1 MSEYYGW
8 AQCPGTCGEWI
19 QGAKEGIPFLIDCP
33 VNRYVELETYCVTLP
48 GKENSVQIFTRDNL
62 NEGLWQLSQQKTKT
76 ENALKLLA
84 EHVGLNLKG
93 RVKFHS
99 ELPVGKGMASS
110 SADLSAAM
118 AAVLTSLGVSW
129 RPEDL
134 AKIALTIEPSD
145 PVMFPGIVEFAHQ
158 DGEYIRKLGSNAS
171 AQLVALDWGGTLN
184 TQRFNAHSELKAHY
198 RKNESTILKALQIFN
213 EGIAHADLEK
223 LAYASTISTQCNQEI
238 NPKPFTQELI
248 QFVIKVGGLGILTA
262 HSGTITAGIFPPE
275 ISTRQKEEILESLQA
290 QFKPARIEW
299 METQNGGIKSVSLK
313 DKPKK
318 EKI

>member
-48 GKENSVQIFTRDNL
+48 GIENSEQIFTRDYFNQ
-62 NEGLWQLSQQKTKT
+62 GLWQLSQQKTKT

-134 AKIALTIEPSD
+134 VKIALSIEPSD

-158 DGEYIRKLGSNAS
+158 DGKYIRELGSNAS
-171 AQLVALDWGGTLN
+171 AQLVVLDWGGTLN
-184 TQRFNAHSELKAHY
+184 TQRFNALSELKAHY
-198 RKNESTILKALQIFN
+198 RKNESTIRKALQIFD

-223 LAYASTISTQCNQEI
+223 LAYASTISAQCNQEI

-248 QFVIKVGGLGILTA
+248 RFVIKVGGLGILTA
-262 HSGTITAGIFPPE
+262 HSGTITAGVFSPE
-275 ISTRQKEEILESLQA
+275 ISAHQKEEILDSLRKHY
-290 QFKPARIEW
+290 KPAHCEW
-299 METQNGGIKSVSLK
+299 METRNGGIKSGSPR
-313 DKPKK
+313 DKS
-318 EKI
+318 KI